1 MKKSVF
7 KDIKPLAGLLLGLF
21 LGCAAVFIW
30 RGRAGGAEKLQ
41 LSFSD
46 VADKVGPS
54 VVSIS
59 STQVFN
65 LGYERYHSDPVLDNF
80 FRMLY
85 GNPQEW
91 EYKSKGLGS
100 GVIISPDGYI
110 LTCNHVVDKAV
121 EIEVTLPDG
130 RRFQGIVKGKDIYS
144 DLAVIKIDAD
154 GLPYSKMGDSDR
166 VRTGQWAIAI
176 GNPFGFAFLNAREP
190 TVTVGVISALN
201 RDITAGNKYFGDLIQ
216 TDAAINKGNSG
227 GPLVNIKGE
236 VIGINTVI
244 FSHSGGYEGISF
256 AVPIKRAK
264 EIVPKLMKGEEV
276 EYGWIGV
283 WLQAVT
289 PEIASKLEHPL
300 KEGALIWHIDSGSP
314 AEKAGLRR
322 GDIVISFD
330 GEKIGLP
337 QQLGDLIIFSKVGT
351 AHKLG
356 FLRLGKIAEAE
367 VVISKKPVTGAV
379 KDDASSEPLRTVF
392 WRDMELSDISPALK
406 KRYNIDI
413 TDINGV
419 LVLKVKPD
427 SEAYARGIFP
437 GLIIDEINGIEVKN
451 LQDFMS
457 SAKSVSG
464 KILLHTNQGYLVLGE

>member
-1 MKKSVF
+1 MKKNVF
-7 KDIKPLAGLLLGLF
+7 KNIKPLTGLLLGLF
-21 LGCAAVFIW
+21 LGCAVIFIC
-30 RGRAGGAEKLQ
+30 RGGGGAEKLQ
-41 LSFSD
+41 LCFSK

-54 VVSIS
+54 VVSIN
-59 STQVFN
+59 STQVFSV
-65 LGYERYHSDPVLDNF
+65 GYEKYHTDPVLDNF
-80 FRMLY
+80 FRMIY

-121 EIEVTLPDG
+121 EIEVNLPDG
-130 RRFQGIVKGKDIYS
+130 RKFPGVVKGRDIYS
-144 DLAVIKIDAD
+144 DLAIVKIDAEN
-154 GLPYSKMGDSDR
+154 LPYAKMGNSDR
-166 VRTGQWAIAI
+166 VKTGQWAIAI
-176 GNPFGFAFLNAREP
+176 GNPFGFAFLNVREP

-227 GPLVNIKGE
+227 GPLVNLNGE
-236 VIGINTVI
+236 IIGINTVI

-264 EIVPKLMKGEEV
+264 EIVPKLIKGEEI
-276 EYGWIGV
+276 EYGWIGI
-283 WLQAVT
+283 WLQTVT
-289 PEIASKLEHPL
+289 TEIASKLDYPL
-300 KEGALIWHIDSGSP
+300 KGGALIWHIDSGSP

-322 GDIVISFD
+322 GDVVVSFD

-356 FLRLGKIAEAE
+356 FLRLGKIREEE
-367 VVISKKPVTGAV
+367 VVIGKKPVNEPGDV
-379 KDDASSEPLRTVF
+379 LSSEPLRTFF
-392 WRDMELSDISPALK
+392 WMDMELSDISPALK

-413 TDINGV
+413 ENIKGV

-427 SEAYARGIFP
+427 SEAYARGIVP
-437 GLIIDEINGIEVKN
+437 GLIIDEINGTEAKN
-451 LQDFMS
+451 LQDFLS
-457 SAKSVSG
+457 TAKSSPG
-464 KILLHTNQGYLVLGE
+464 KVLLHTNKGYIVLGE

>member
-1 MKKSVF
+1 MKKNVF
-7 KDIKPLAGLLLGLF
+7 KNIKPLTGLLFGFF
-21 LGCAAVFIW
+21 LGCVVVFVC
-30 RGRAGGAEKLQ
+30 RGGSGAEKLQ
-41 LSFSD
+41 LCFSE

-54 VVSIS
+54 VVSIN
-59 STQVFN
+59 STQVFSV
-65 LGYERYHSDPVLDNF
+65 GYEKYHTDPVLDNF

-121 EIEVTLPDG
+121 EIEVNLPDG
-130 RRFQGIVKGKDIYS
+130 RKFPGVVKGRDIYS
-144 DLAVIKIDAD
+144 DLAIVKIDAD
-154 GLPYSKMGDSDR
+154 SLPYAKMGNSDR
-166 VRTGQWAIAI
+166 VKTGQWAIAI
-176 GNPFGFAFLNAREP
+176 GNPFGFAFLNVREP

-227 GPLVNIKGE
+227 GPLVNLNGE
-236 VIGINTVI
+236 IIGINTVI

-264 EIVPKLMKGEEV
+264 EIVPKLMKGEEI
-276 EYGWIGV
+276 EYGWIGI

-289 PEIASKLEHPL
+289 PEIASKLGHPL
-300 KEGALIWHIDSGSP
+300 KGGALIWHIDSGSP

-322 GDIVISFD
+322 GDIVVSFD

-356 FLRLGKIAEAE
+356 FLRLGKTREEE
-367 VVISKKPVTGAV
+367 VVIGKKPVNKSGDV
-379 KDDASSEPLRTVF
+379 LSSEPLRTFF
-392 WRDMELSDISPALK
+392 WMDMELSDISPALK

-413 TDINGV
+413 DNINGV

-427 SEAYARGIFP
+427 SEAYARGIVP
-437 GLIIDEINGIEVKN
+437 GLIIDEINGTEVKN
-451 LQDFMS
+451 LEDFLPTARS
-457 SAKSVSG
+457 SSG
-464 KILLHTNQGYLVLGE
+464 KALLHTNKGYIVLGE